1 VLSLSPIM
9 NTLLILLIGF
19 CHFITVHGGG
29 AVCENAKV
37 QAQSYTTRDAT
48 ILYRIAYIAE
58 FTLDCSNDAND
69 GGVTLYADV
78 NGESLPVLEVGD
90 ESRYQI
96 SWTEDVKT
104 ARRGDYNIRIF
115 NEERFQQLKK
125 AQRHNEDTSSVEPL
139 VTVVLYHPGAYYG
152 PWVNS
157 EFMAAALAVVIGYV
171 AFSAKSKLLA

>member
-1 VLSLSPIM
+1 VVR
-9 NTLLILLIGF
+9 F
-19 CHFITVHGGG
+19 
-29 AVCENAKV
+29 VCDNPKI

-48 ILYRIAYIAE
+48 ILHRIAYIAE
-58 FTLDCSNDAND
+58 FTLECSNEVD
-69 GGVTLYADV
+69 GLSLYADV
-78 NGESLPVLEVGD
+78 NGESLPVLEIGD
-90 ESRYQI
+90 ESKYQI

-104 ARRGDYNIRIF
+104 ARRGEYDIRIY
-115 NEERFQQLKK
+115 NEDGFAALKK
-125 AQRHNEDTSSVEPL
+125 AQRHGEDTSSVKPL